1 MQRFFSSLKICNFAA
16 VIKLSIMESEQKTP
30 KRSGRKGWIVVGVA
44 VVVVADDELRQLLVG
59 RTAAAA
65 AAR

>member
-44 VVVVADDELRQLLVG
+44 VVVAVVAVAIVEKKYG
-59 RTAAAA
+59 RTVGHPAC
-65 AAR
+65 